1 MRNFDPM
8 FEFKKGG
15 KITKHKKT
23 SIMPEIFSPELK
35 LGNIYQSQLND
46 LQQSRMPYG
55 SQIKVDFNRDNGTMN
70 VSNIGYAPS
79 YKASTTDFMSGKT
92 VANPNSP
99 IDYTSTVT
107 KRVIDTP
114 VKKKSTES
122 RGSQVGESNKSGLG

>member
-23 SIMPEIFSPELK
+23 SIMPEMFSPELK
-35 LGNIYQSQLND
+35 LGNIYQSQLNG

-70 VSNIGYAPS
+70 ISNIGYVPS
-79 YKASTTDFMSGKT
+79 YKASTIDSMSGET

-99 IDYTSTVT
+99 VDYTSAVT
-107 KRVIDTP
+107 NRIINAPIKQ
-114 VKKKSTES
+114 KSTES
-122 RGSQVGESNKSGLG
+122 MGSQKGESNKSGLG